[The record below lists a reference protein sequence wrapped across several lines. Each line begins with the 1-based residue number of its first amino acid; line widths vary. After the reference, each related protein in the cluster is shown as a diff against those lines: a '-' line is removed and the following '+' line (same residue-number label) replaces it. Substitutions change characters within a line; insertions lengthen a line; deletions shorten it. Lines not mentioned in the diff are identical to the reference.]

1 MTFNLISKKNGV
13 GLSQDVAILTELL
26 QRLGHTVDFTDWQEM
41 PSKRYDV
48 NVFFE
53 LLNPSHLSHA
63 KHNVGVF
70 NLEWFLPRW
79 VQYLPCFTQLW
90 ARSKSHIEILKQY
103 NQNTQFIGW
112 TSRDLYNPEIKKQ
125 RKFLHLRGKNSYKG
139 TQAVIDCWAK
149 HSNLPELIIVT
160 SEIKN
165 FEKKDAP
172 NITYLIG
179 YQTDEKIR
187 ELMNECQF
195 HLCPSECEGFGYY
208 IVEGIS
214 CKALVLATDAPP
226 MNEHISKEIGIL
238 IPYEWE
244 GKTNLSPKY
253 KVEHGAIYEAAIQAM
268 RMPEM
273 ILKERTTQARKTYLS
288 RKVMF
293 ENLIL
298 KTVKQLI

>member
-90 ARSKSHIEILKQY
+90 ARSKSHIEI
-103 NQNTQFIGW
+103 
-112 TSRDLYNPEIKKQ
+112 
-125 RKFLHLRGKNSYKG
+125 
-139 TQAVIDCWAK
+139 
-149 HSNLPELIIVT
+149 
-160 SEIKN
+160 KN

-172 NITYLIG
+172 NITDLMG